1 MSAIPLFFAYFFF
14 RWLGVRQAG
23 EALIRALESDSPN
36 TTQRQMVAGILLVR
50 SGRRASR
57 ILEDALRAG
66 RASPMLIR
74 VAGDTGLAEL
84 KPLLERYCQSTD
96 PAVARAAREALGPE

>member
-1 MSAIPLFFAYFFF
+1 VSAIPLFFAYFFF

-23 EALIRALESDSPN
+23 EALVRALESDSPN

-50 SGRRASR
+50 SGRRALR

-66 RASPMLIR
+66 CASPMLIR
-74 VAGDTGLAEL
+74 VAGDTRLAEL
-84 KPLLERYCQSTD
+84 RPLLEPYRESAD
-96 PAVARAAREALGPE
+96 PAVARAAREALGPV